1 MTDSKQQD
9 SNALRWRE
17 KYFVLCEEQE
27 KTERD
32 IGLLQKALVRISL
45 AADGQDDKLDQ
56 HLASLRRLL
65 RKDPVSRTDINT
77 SLQQIEKA
85 ILQLDKLRKEGGS
98 CEDPLLKLV
107 EQLAQLNLSRD
118 KQRALKRYSKSLRAR
133 AEQLSAYPEL
143 LNEYSQLQREALAE
157 AFHAQSTSTD
167 KPQGF
172 LSRLLGGESQA
183 TTEGKSNTEA
193 LKAETVQTETPPP
206 ASAETSKPEESKP
219 ETSNV
224 PSEEAL
230 ATDTPP
236 SKKPSEPIADLE
248 SVISA
253 LTSLLEQLPLS
264 AEEREQAEQLRDELT
279 RHINTEELD
288 RIVSGATELVLTAL
302 DKSQKDFEQFLL
314 TLDTQLAEI
323 NRFLGT
329 QSNSNKKNNSEAL
342 NSAIKGQVG
351 TLSQTMM
358 DAKDLRDLKTSVQ
371 GQLQAIVNS
380 VDQFVSEE
388 SQREQ
393 ELQTELQAMQTKL
406 ALVQGE
412 AQAIKTRLQQ
422 ETLRALTDT
431 LTQLPNREAF
441 NERLQ
446 MEHQRHLR
454 YKNPACLALLDIDH
468 FKQVNDQYGHL
479 VGDRVLQYVAKKI
492 KHCIRKTDFLARY
505 GGEEF
510 ILIMPE
516 TPLEAAANVVEKI
529 RVAVA
534 DMPLDNIG
542 SVTLSAGISTFD
554 NKGQAEHLV
563 EQADKALYTA
573 KGNGRNRVEIY
584 K

>member
-1 MTDSKQQD
+1 MADSKQQD
-9 SNALRWRE
+9 NNALRWRE
-17 KYFVLCEEQE
+17 KYFVLCEEQD

-32 IGLLQKALVRISL
+32 LGLLQKALVRISL
-45 AADGQDDKLDQ
+45 AADGQDEKLDQ

-65 RKDPVSRTDINT
+65 RKEPVSRTDINT
-77 SLQQIEKA
+77 NLQQIEKA
-85 ILQLDKLRKEGGS
+85 ILRLDKLRKESGG

-118 KQRALKRYSKSLRAR
+118 KQRALKRYSQSLRAR

-157 AFHAQSTSTD
+157 AFHAQSTSSD

-172 LSRLLGGESQA
+172 LSRLLGSEPQA
-183 TTEGKSNTEA
+183 TEESGSNTETP
-193 LKAETVQTETPPP
+193 KAETAQTETSSPTPVEAAKP
-206 ASAETSKPEESKP
+206 KTNKTEPEDTSATDSS
-219 ETSNV
+219 S
-224 PSEEAL
+224 SEE
-230 ATDTPP
+230 PI
-236 SKKPSEPIADLE
+236 EPIADLE
-248 SVISA
+248 SVIAA

-264 AEEREQAEQLRDELT
+264 ADERAQAEQLRDELSH
-279 RHINTEELD
+279 HINTEELD

-329 QSNSNKKNNSEAL
+329 QSNNDKTNNSKAL
-342 NSAIKGQVG
+342 NTAIKGQVG
-351 TLSQTMM
+351 TLSQAMI
-358 DAKDLRDLKTSVQ
+358 DATDLRSLKTSVQ
-371 GQLQAIVNS
+371 EQLQAIVSS

-388 SQREQ
+388 NQRE
-393 ELQTELQAMQTKL
+393 EELQAELQSMQTKL

-492 KHCIRKTDFLARY
+492 KQSIRKTDFLARY

-516 TPLEAAANVVEKI
+516 TQLEAAANALDKI
-529 RVAVA
+529 RLAVA
-534 DMPLDNIG
+534 NMPLDNIG
-542 SVTLSAGISTFD
+542 SVTLSAGISAFD
-554 NKGQAEHLV
+554 NKEQAEHLV
-563 EQADKALYTA
+563 DQADKALYTA

>member
-1 MTDSKQQD
+1 MADSKQQD
-9 SNALRWRE
+9 NNALRWRE
-17 KYFVLCEEQE
+17 KYFVLCEEQD

-32 IGLLQKALVRISL
+32 LGLLQKALVRISL
-45 AADGQDDKLDQ
+45 AADGQDEKLDQ

-65 RKDPVSRTDINT
+65 RKEPVSRTDINT
-77 SLQQIEKA
+77 NLQQIEKA
-85 ILQLDKLRKEGGS
+85 ILRLDKLRKESGG

-118 KQRALKRYSKSLRAR
+118 KQRALKRYSQSLRAR

-157 AFHAQSTSTD
+157 AFHAQSTSND

-172 LSRLLGGESQA
+172 LSRLLGSEPQA
-183 TTEGKSNTEA
+183 TEESGSNTETP
-193 LKAETVQTETPPP
+193 KAETAQTETSSPTPVEAAKP
-206 ASAETSKPEESKP
+206 KTDKTEPEDTSATDSS
-219 ETSNV
+219 S
-224 PSEEAL
+224 SEE
-230 ATDTPP
+230 PI
-236 SKKPSEPIADLE
+236 EPIADLE
-248 SVISA
+248 SVIAA

-264 AEEREQAEQLRDELT
+264 ADERAQAEQLRDELSH
-279 RHINTEELD
+279 HINTKELD

-329 QSNSNKKNNSEAL
+329 QSNNDKTNNSKAL
-342 NSAIKGQVG
+342 NTAIKGQVG
-351 TLSQTMM
+351 TLSQAMI
-358 DAKDLRDLKTSVQ
+358 DATDLRSLKTSVQ
-371 GQLQAIVNS
+371 EQLQAIVSS

-388 SQREQ
+388 NQRE
-393 ELQTELQAMQTKL
+393 EELQAELQSMQTKL

-492 KHCIRKTDFLARY
+492 KQSIRKTDFLARY

-516 TPLEAAANVVEKI
+516 TQLEAAANALDKI
-529 RVAVA
+529 RLAVA
-534 DMPLDNIG
+534 NMPLDNIG
-542 SVTLSAGISTFD
+542 SVTLSAGISAFD
-554 NKGQAEHLV
+554 NKEQAEHLV
-563 EQADKALYTA
+563 DQADKALYTA